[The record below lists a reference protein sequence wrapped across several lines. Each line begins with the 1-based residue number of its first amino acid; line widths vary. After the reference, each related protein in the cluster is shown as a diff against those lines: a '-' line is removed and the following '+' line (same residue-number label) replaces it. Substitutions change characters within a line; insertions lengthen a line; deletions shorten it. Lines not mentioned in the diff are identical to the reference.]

1 MNRISHLISGG
12 RHVATAAVVYHAEAE
27 WSGKAMYFH
36 KPVKELMRHQ
46 IDCDVLPIDV
56 LLEAAS
62 VKDGKLHVH
71 LEDYECLIV
80 PYAEALPAAM
90 VRRLAEFAEQGLSV
104 RFVDGLPLRS
114 SEGGGVSAELSE
126 LAGHRNVKIVLLDQ
140 LAQDLIADGHFDI
153 RVDQYEPYL
162 RNYHYSHDDLDVFMF
177 FNEHPQQTIRTKLVL
192 PVQGAVYAYDA
203 FLNRFTR
210 VDAAEGDD
218 AGTVQL
224 VLHPYESI
232 VLLHG
237 TALEGYAAAPACYA
251 TGSGVELAGEWTIS
265 LAKAEAYPHFQEW
278 GKRAALTNM
287 SRPDGLPQFT
297 GTFRYE
303 TEFEWDE
310 TTNGALLDLGEVYET
325 AEVWLNGE
333 HIGVRICPP
342 YRLEINGLLKKGK
355 NKLVIEVTNTL
366 VKEQR
371 DFLSS
376 FAQQEPS
383 GLIGPVQVWRAKE
396 WYAKVQ

>member
-1 MNRISHLISGG
+1 M
-12 RHVATAAVVYHAEAE
+12 
-27 WSGKAMYFH
+27 KA
-36 KPVKELMRHQ
+36 
-46 IDCDVLPIDV
+46 
-56 LLEAAS
+56 
-62 VKDGKLHVH
+62 
-71 LEDYECLIV
+71 
-80 PYAEALPAAM
+80 
-90 VRRLAEFAEQGLSV
+90 
-104 RFVDGLPLRS
+104 
-114 SEGGGVSAELSE
+114 
-126 LAGHRNVKIVLLDQ
+126 VLLDK
-140 LAQDLIADGHFDI
+140 LAQDLIIDGHFDI

-162 RNYHYSHDDLDVFMF
+162 RSYHYSHDDLDVFMF

-203 FLNRFTR
+203 FLNRLTR
-210 VDAAEGDD
+210 VEAAEGDD
-218 AGTVQL
+218 AGTVHL

-237 TALEGYAAAPACYA
+237 TALEGYAAAPARYA

-278 GKRAALTNM
+278 GKVTALPNM
-287 SRPDGLPQFT
+287 SGPDGLPRFT

-310 TTNGALLDLGEVYET
+310 TANGALLDLGEVYET

-342 YRLEINGLLKKGK
+342 YRFEINGLLKKGN

-383 GLIGPVQVWRAKE
+383 GLIGPVRVWRA
-396 WYAKVQ
+396 